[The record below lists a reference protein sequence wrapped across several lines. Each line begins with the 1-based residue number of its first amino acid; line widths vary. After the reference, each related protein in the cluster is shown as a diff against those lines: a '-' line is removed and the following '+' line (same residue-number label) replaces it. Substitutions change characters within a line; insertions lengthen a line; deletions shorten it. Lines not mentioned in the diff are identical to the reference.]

1 MTAYNAPPP
10 PRARWALLGHA
21 PRCPPGPLD
30 AARVLFAGWAV
41 CVPQLG
47 RLGGDSHFS
56 GLGEAATVA
65 RKRKLPAVSTTTFV
79 SHIPPS

>member
-1 MTAYNAPPP
+1 MTAYNAP
-10 PRARWALLGHA
+10 RARWALPGRA
-21 PRCPPGPLD
+21 ARRPPGPLD
-30 AARVLFAGWAV
+30 AALVVCAGWAV

-47 RLGGDSHFS
+47 RRGDSHFS
-56 GLGEAATVA
+56 GLGVAATVA